1 MIIDLTHFAFAQL
14 DQFETARSLVR
25 GCFATFLIY
34 CQRLKLNYRDFCLAN
49 GV

>member
-1 MIIDLTHFAFAQL
+1 MIIDLRHFAFVQL
-14 DQFETARSLVR
+14 DPFETIKSLVR

-34 CQRLKLNYRDFCLAN
+34 CQRLKLNYRGFCLAN